1 MPHFFSRIVPAWLF
15 TVLLLAGIAHAAT
28 PGGILPTL
36 DSAQLAQIQSGQQ
49 VVVLENITGQPWPR
63 ISIYQ
68 TIAATP
74 EEIAAV
80 FFDYAQAKNYI
91 PRVIKSVIAKQ
102 VSPREAEVD
111 YGLDV
116 PILPDEFYTV
126 SNRVS
131 RIPGGGYLFTWK
143 LLRAEQTKASV
154 GEFRIEPFT
163 GKPGKNSIVL
173 YRSLTTPN
181 SKMAV
186 ILRGQAISMAKD
198 TVQAIGKET
207 EARRAADRSGLNRQ
221 IKALQ
226 QAFLAQP

>member
-1 MPHFFSRIVPAWLF
+1 MPHFLSRMAPAWF
-15 TVLLLAGIAHAAT
+15 VPVLLLVGTAHAAA
-28 PGGILPTL
+28 PGGIVPTL

-68 TIAATP
+68 AIAATP

-163 GKPGKNSIVL
+163 GKPGNSIVL

-198 TVQAIGKET
+198 TVQAIGRET
-207 EARRAADRSGLNRQ
+207 EARRVGDRTGLSRQ